1 MTNLPALDPEIIDLG
16 LAIGLLT
23 PSGSGVELDSGW
35 FADPGTQLTGVLADD
50 NRRGAL
56 IRFADAVLAKGNHS
70 EQGGVV
76 LVPVVNL
83 RELSDDETLP
93 DVVVSVSLDASPA
106 NYTEVGL
113 AAALTTIDPASTTQV
128 AIPLYRA
135 AKTGKTVPQAFA
147 LLDGG
152 VVKLATELTLQTATP
167 SIDDFGL
174 AGVSVAVE
182 TALTGGSPPSF
193 TLALKGLHLP
203 GAASSSD
210 VQIGGP
216 GVSVQDSLLSLVL
229 GLVRQSADALTGA
242 AATQAKAM
250 LDLLGL
256 GNATGIPPLP
266 VEGLRAHG
274 VSALQSW
281 FVAVMGVKSARAAW
295 LGSLSTVLGGT
306 PVIDNLT
313 TAYVDIPIGSGPVS
327 ARLSLAASTGAS
339 GHLLITPALG
349 LTLRTDVAGA
359 ITIGA
364 EAKATLF
371 TLDVASR
378 SITAAP
384 EAEFVLTCAGTGA
397 GAKLLASPVAQ
408 IGSLRL
414 GLALV
419 GGEPRALI
427 QLLDVDVESQ
437 HHDVLDLSTPD
448 AAVAAAGQVAG
459 SLIAAALAALGDAGT
474 ELAGLLGLTPPAG
487 VTAIDGAKL
496 LADPLS
502 TLSAWWHDLMTAQ
515 AARVP
520 DVLTHLRNLII
531 GPLQLA
537 AGDVVTGTGTAAD
550 PWSIPVLTRLSI
562 DCWLDGSR
570 LTVAPTLSL
579 RAARTLAGGCTT
591 VLTQLRVGLLR
602 VDLAAQQ
609 AQFPVSIDF
618 TARLRATGGTQARL
632 ALGPAAI
639 VADFIGLHAGW
650 SPDGGIA
657 VEFLAPNLGIDAG
670 DTPIPLALPT
680 IDANGHLDVAPEA
693 WTSVEAL
700 IGVLAASSAR
710 GWLADLADLA
720 GWNPASAD
728 PPALSMA
735 ELVADP
741 VGALKSWLAGL
752 VTDSDQL
759 ATLTATL
766 AHFFGGTRQGLA
778 GIFAGSG
785 TPSDPWLATLG
796 GSAELPQLAV
806 WLGPDGPVAA
816 AAQASDA
823 IRQWRPGMTGLS
835 TDALASAV
843 ADEARAGPEV
853 ALLAAGRAQLASGL
867 QALAGRWTGTDGLA
881 GPPSAPVTGLITI
894 LRPDITFDQLATQP
908 LGPLLPGGLPPG
920 AVVVRVA
927 VSAPTDLPWTAPAG
941 QLLDLTAPGIAP
953 ASFTVAAPAT
963 GDWAIALAPRAD
975 ATLGGATD
983 PTGLVGQAARL
994 QQALTA
1000 LAPAGPIVLVALG
1013 GAGHAARLA
1022 ADAVPAVTHLLTLGT
1037 PWSPITFDT
1046 ARTGVPA
1053 DALRLLKA
1061 LIPVPDP
1068 ADPDDADLARGRA
1081 LITGS
1086 MDAVRGQPYIADL
1099 EADRPITPIRADLS
1113 AVAAF
1118 GTLTDAAVT
1127 RAVTA
1132 VFAAGLSAR
1141 ARDRLP
1147 AALSPPDTAYAGIR
1161 IPFSFLT
1168 PPGGHGTTVTGAA
1181 MLTLGSAARS
1191 GPTITASP
1199 AVHLELDVADSD
1211 GWLIGGPGTTPVG
1224 GALPLELRRVRLL
1237 VDVGLHG
1244 GASGAR
1250 LVLGEGAAL
1259 GAEWAQLVVQ
1269 PPAGASGSIE
1279 PLPMLPEARALI
1291 SALTAKL
1298 AGAVATSPA
1307 GLVSALL
1314 KAAGLAD
1321 ASGALVPDAL
1331 DHLLHDPAAQLAA
1344 VPRAALMAAL
1354 AGLIPALSTTGDTVH
1369 LQLGPLTV
1377 DGDFAAKTIGVT
1389 ASGDGLIAWSAGV
1402 SFDSAG
1408 HPSVQAGLG
1417 DATRDAFAIT
1427 AQSGPPRAEL
1437 IRPGAA
1443 AVELW
1448 PSPDVDGLGR
1458 FAVAAVPAEAL
1469 RVVLEGLRTIQ
1480 TGLGTALDDLASA
1493 LGMLAPAD
1501 GTGHRAVLA
1510 PLRLFDDPAGW
1521 FTQGGVLS
1529 AVTGEPFDAE
1539 RVIDLLEALKPFVG
1553 LDGTPRGTWPIAD
1566 GLQVTATST
1575 AAGATVGLWVDTA
1588 SWLADDADRAP
1599 FAAGLSASLALTPSG
1614 HPRPSV
1620 EVFLGIPDGPGGTS
1634 TPEHRRAAHAVV
1646 DGSGLRLFLRPATG
1660 TDIEIFPHLAGL
1672 ASLLGAG
1679 INAVLPIALNELAK
1693 LSGDSVRDTIANLVS
1708 AAGQGLAIASTAS
1721 PAVFDGAAIRA
1732 LAADPAA
1739 YLRAHLGDLLTK
1751 VVASLDPLLQQM
1763 LGLPAGQHVAV
1774 LSDTGVMTV
1783 TVRTVVVTVQTA
1795 PFAVQAAASVD
1806 GLPVLGAVSLS
1817 LAADA
1822 TGLTGW
1828 SAGAGPAAIDLGGP
1842 VIRPFA
1848 RACYATPG
1856 GWHAEIGL
1864 GLDDQG
1870 PSEVGHRELEARWR
1884 QAAGLSM
1891 LVTTQAASSVTEDA
1905 SPATIAEA
1913 AIDAVL
1919 DLVGGWVL
1927 GADEVIDLLGNAVGG
1942 KTVGFVLQGSIL
1954 DPAAPLI
1961 APRLL
1966 PGLLDGWPAK
1976 ALTLATQL
1984 AAAAPAVTIG
1994 PFALGIVSPDGRLGI
2009 SLTAADAAGIDL
2021 TGADNDLSLH
2031 LEVDASWIDPPAPPG
2046 IVISL
2051 LTVSGAEVTPTP
2063 GIAIDGIGVR
2073 LGKNSGPLIDEG
2085 LRLDSV
2091 AVHLFGSIQLDSSQH
2106 ITYGGGFEFELG
2118 GLAVPLGS
2126 GGGDNAVA
2134 KGIIHDAGGSGSP
2147 PRPAFSP
2154 AVAVQDHGSGVEVSL
2169 SAGSGDGPWFFPIQ
2183 RAFGPVY
2190 LGEIGLGIDYRQG
2203 ILPRQLEM
2211 ISLYLDGQVSLLGLT
2226 AAVDK
2231 LRFGYHVSR
2240 PFFDP
2245 TSWEVDVDG
2254 FAISSDIGGLSLAGG
2269 LRKFPL
2275 DAPLAGV
2282 EYLGMLKIG
2291 FGSYGLDLFGGYA
2304 HPTTAAGAQFA
2315 SFFAFGAL
2323 HAPIGGP
2330 PAFFITGIAAGFG
2343 INRDLVTPDIDHI
2356 TTHPFMQALRAL
2368 GPEPEPMQ
2376 QLQQMRAIVPPAQG
2390 EYWVAAG
2397 ISFTSFVLVTGELL
2411 VTVQFGD
2418 GLDLAILGLARI
2430 QLPEPV
2436 IPLVNIELALLA
2448 RFSSTEGTLL
2458 VQAQLTENSYVLA
2471 PSVHLTGGFAFQT
2484 WWKGPNAGQVVVT
2497 IGGYHPRFHHDGYP
2511 VVPRV
2516 GLNWSPIDEISII
2529 GGAYFAICS
2538 EAIMAGI
2545 SLQVTAELGPAHAKL
2560 SFGGDAIVYFDPF
2573 WFQVDV
2579 YAEAEIGITIWLLFG
2594 SIDLDVHL
2602 GFDVTVEGPPVHVEG
2617 HFSVAGISIPF
2628 EFGDRT
2634 NPADKALDGPA
2645 FAAKY
2650 LRGDAKAQVLQA
2662 AVLRG
2667 GLTAGRSS
2675 AAGSGG
2681 VDKPPD
2687 GSAEHP
2693 FRVVPE
2699 FQLTFVSIVP
2709 VVTMTL
2715 TGGGNTHSVA
2725 SNAPGLG
2732 VAPMYSASLDTALSI
2747 ALASLDG
2754 QDFGLSGIALAA
2766 RPGAAFPK
2774 GVWGQA
2780 QNPQAKTVPA
2790 GDIIPASDGLTID
2803 TTIPDS
2809 HFTGAPPIDYH
2820 QVELPLDG
2828 RKPLPFVTNTA
2839 QTNERVTQAIALKS
2853 AASVFAEGVVDD
2865 TVRFERAA
2873 VVLAGG
2879 GSGRTT
2885 VAALRGERAAAPSF
2899 GSLADD
2905 MQDAPAAVSPTVT
2918 PVVVDRTPPPPVR
2931 FNPIVKAV
2939 LGVPLSLTLDRPPG
2953 TSVKDPGR
2961 AVAAP
2966 PPTLASVS
2974 TSVLGSTQVA
2984 LSVLPRSGADN
2995 QTTILPTGVAPLTRL
3010 ASASVAAVA
3019 NARPAPA
3026 AAGLVTLASGLTGT
3040 QTLANTG
3047 DPAVVNEGE
3056 LAVITVAQRPAGPAP
3071 DTLTAMDGAT
3081 RLLSL
3086 AAGGRPVDDQVV
3098 GADGAAATVQLPNE
3112 TERVIVVGLGADTS
3126 AAGTLPGWYAGQSL
3140 PLLGW
3145 GTALCGGA
3153 VISVQGTRIGANRE
3167 LADGGWVLA
3176 SSLVAAAQVTTS
3188 FTDPV
3193 SAVAVA
3199 VDDYLGA
3206 DAAGTISIR
3215 LLDASRVLDAAGVD
3229 PLPPLALVDGV
3240 RTILVYAITATGPEP
3255 AVLVEDCG
3263 GGQLAG
3269 VLGSVDGPAALA
3281 ALLATQGIESAVSQP
3296 LVGGPGQRRVRY
3308 TLGDGPIVTPA
3319 AAPTEQTTA
3328 GKAVPANK
3336 AAPEQAA
3343 PGKRAR

>member
-1 MTNLPALDPEIIDLG
+1 MTNLPTLDPEVIDLG

-23 PSGSGVELDSGW
+23 PSGSGVELDSCW

-50 NRRGAL
+50 SRRGAL
-56 IRFADAVLAKGNHS
+56 IRFADAVLAKGNHR

-76 LVPVVNL
+76 LVPVMNL
-83 RELSDDETLP
+83 RQLSGDETLP
-93 DVVVSVSLDASPA
+93 DVVISVSLDAGPA

-174 AGVSVAVE
+174 AGVSAAVE

-266 VEGLRAHG
+266 VEDLLAHG
-274 VSALQSW
+274 VPALQSW
-281 FVAVMGVKSARAAW
+281 FVAVMGVESARAAW
-295 LGSLSTVLGGT
+295 LSSLSTVLGGT
-306 PVIDNLT
+306 PGIENLT
-313 TAYVDIPIGSGPVS
+313 TAYADIPIGSGPVS

-364 EAKATLF
+364 EANAALF
-371 TLDVASR
+371 TLDVS
-378 SITAAP
+378 SGVITAAP
-384 EAEFVLTCAGTGA
+384 EAEFVVTCTGTGA

-487 VTAIDGAKL
+487 VTAIDGARL

-502 TLSAWWHDLMTAQ
+502 TLSAWWHDLMTAH

-537 AGDVVTGTGTAAD
+537 AGDAVTGTGTAAD

-562 DCWLDGSR
+562 DSWLDGSR

-579 RAARTLAGGCTT
+579 RAASTLAGGCTT
-591 VLTQLRVGLLR
+591 VLTQLRVELLR

-609 AQFPVSIDF
+609 AQFPVSVDL

-650 SPDGGIA
+650 SPGGGIA

-710 GWLADLADLA
+710 GWLADLVELA
-720 GWNPASAD
+720 GWNPANAD

-741 VGALKSWLAGL
+741 VGALRSWLAGL

-785 TPSDPWLATLG
+785 TPADPWLATLG
-796 GSAELPQLAV
+796 GSPGLPQLAV

-843 ADEARAGPEV
+843 ADEALAGPEV
-853 ALLAAGRAQLASGL
+853 ALLAAGRTQLASGL

-894 LRPDITFDQLATQP
+894 LRPDISFDQLATQP
-908 LGPLLPGGLPPG
+908 LGPLLPGGLPAG

-927 VSAPTDLPWTAPAG
+927 VGAPTDLPWTAPAG

-963 GDWAIALAPRAD
+963 GDWVIALAPRAD

-994 QQALTA
+994 QQVLTA
-1000 LAPAGPIVLVALG
+1000 LARAGPIVLVALG

-1099 EADRPITPIRADLS
+1099 EADRPITAIRAGLT

-1118 GTLTDAAVT
+1118 GTLTDAAVG

-1147 AALSPPDTAYAGIR
+1147 AASSPPDTAYAGIR

-1168 PPGGHGTTVTGAA
+1168 PPGGHGTTLTGAA
-1181 MLTLGSAARS
+1181 MLTLGSVARS

-1224 GALPLELRRVRLL
+1224 GALALELRRVRLL

-1250 LVLGEGAAL
+1250 LVLGEGSAL

-1298 AGAVATSPA
+1298 AGAAATSPA
-1307 GLVSALL
+1307 GLVAALL

-1321 ASGALVPDAL
+1321 AFGALVPDAL

-1344 VPRAALMAAL
+1344 MPRAALMAAL
-1354 AGLIPALSTTGDTVH
+1354 AGLIPALNTIDDTVH
-1369 LQLGPLTV
+1369 LQLGPLTA

-1402 SFDSAG
+1402 SFDNAG

-1427 AQSGPPRAEL
+1427 AQSGPLRAEL

-1529 AVTGEPFDAE
+1529 AVTGGPFDAE

-1553 LDGTPRGTWPIAD
+1553 LDGTPRGAWPIAD
-1566 GLQVTATST
+1566 GLQVTATNT
-1575 AAGATVGLWVDTA
+1575 AAGATVGLTVDTA
-1588 SWLADDADRAP
+1588 SWLAGDAARAP
-1599 FAAGLSASLALTPSG
+1599 FAAGLSASLALTSSG
-1614 HPRPSV
+1614 HPRPSI
-1620 EVFLGIPDGPGGTS
+1620 EVFLGIPDGPGGTG

-1646 DGSGLRLFLRPATG
+1646 DGSGLRLFLRPAAG

-1679 INAVLPIALNELAK
+1679 IDAVLPIALNELAK
-1693 LSGDSVRDTIANLVS
+1693 LSGDSIRDTIAALVS
-1708 AAGQGLAIASTAS
+1708 GAGQGLAIASTAS
-1721 PAVFDGAAIRA
+1721 PAVFDGAAIKA

-1739 YLRAHLGDLLTK
+1739 YLRAHLGDLLTN
-1751 VVASLDPLLQQM
+1751 VVASLDPLLQQL

-1774 LSDTGVMTV
+1774 LSSTGVMTV
-1783 TVRTVVVTVQTA
+1783 TVRTAVVTVQTA

-1806 GLPVLGAVSLS
+1806 GLPVLGTVSLS

-1848 RACYATPG
+1848 RAGYATPG

-1870 PSEVGHRELEARWR
+1870 PDEVGHRELEARWR
-1884 QAAGLSM
+1884 QAGGLSI
-1891 LVTTQAASSVTEDA
+1891 LVTTRAASSVTEDA
-1905 SPATIAEA
+1905 GPATIAVA

-1927 GADEVIDLLGNAVGG
+1927 GVDEVIALLGNAVGS
-1942 KTVGFVLQGSIL
+1942 KTVGFVLRGSIL
-1954 DPAAPLI
+1954 DPAAPLT

-1966 PGLLDGWPAK
+1966 PGVLDGWPGK

-1984 AAAAPAVTIG
+1984 AAAGPTVTIG
-1994 PFALGIVSPDGRLGI
+1994 PFTLGIVSPDGMLGI

-2021 TGADNDLSLH
+2021 TGADSDLSLH
-2031 LEVDASWIDPPAPPG
+2031 LDVDASWIDPPAPPG

-2063 GIAIDGIGVR
+2063 GIAIDGVGVR

-2106 ITYGGGFEFELG
+2106 IAYGGGFEFELG
-2118 GLAVPLGS
+2118 GLAVPLGG

-2134 KGIIHDAGGSGSP
+2134 QGIMHDAGGSGSP

-2154 AVAVQDHGSGVEVSL
+2154 TIAVQDHGSGVEVSL
-2169 SAGSGDGPWFFPIQ
+2169 SAGSGDGPWFLPIQ

-2190 LGEIGLGIDYRQG
+2190 LGEIGLGVDYRQG

-2245 TSWEVDVDG
+2245 SSWEVDVDG

-2275 DAPLAGV
+2275 DAPLAGL
-2282 EYLGMLKIG
+2282 EYLGMLKVG

-2330 PAFFITGIAAGFG
+2330 PAFFITGIAVGFG
-2343 INRDLVTPDIDHI
+2343 INRDLLTPDIEHI

-2436 IPLVNIELALLA
+2436 VPLVNIELALLA

-2458 VQAQLTENSYVLA
+2458 VQAQLTENSFVLA
-2471 PSVHLTGGFAFQT
+2471 PSVRLTGGFAFQT

-2560 SFGGDAIVYFDPF
+2560 SFGGDAIVFFDPL

-2628 EFGDRT
+2628 EFGDKT
-2634 NPADKALDGPA
+2634 NPAGKALDGPA

-2650 LRGDAKAQVLQA
+2650 LRGDASAQVLQA

-2675 AAGSGG
+2675 ATGSGG

-2699 FQLTFVSIVP
+2699 FQLTFVSVVP

-2715 TGGGNTHSVA
+2715 TGGGSAHSVT
-2725 SNAPGLG
+2725 SSAPGLG
-2732 VAPMYSASLDTALSI
+2732 VAPMYSASLATALSI

-2754 QDFGLSGIALAA
+2754 QDFDLNGIALAA

-2774 GVWGQA
+2774 GVWGPA

-2820 QVELPLDG
+2820 QIELPLAG

-2853 AASVFAEGVVDD
+2853 AAAVFAEGVVDD
-2865 TVRFERAA
+2865 AVRFERAA
-2873 VVLAGG
+2873 AVLAAG

-2885 VAALRGERAAAPSF
+2885 VAALRGDRAAAPSF

-2918 PVVVDRTPPPPVR
+2918 PVVVDRAPPLPVR

-2939 LGVPLSLTLDRPPG
+2939 LGVPLSLTLDRPPA
-2953 TSVKDPGR
+2953 TSVKDPGS
-2961 AVAAP
+2961 AVAVP

-2974 TSVLGSTQVA
+2974 ASALGSTQAA
-2984 LSVLPRSGADN
+2984 LSVLPRSGVDN
-2995 QTTILPTGVAPLTRL
+2995 QTTVLPTGVVPLTRL

-3026 AAGLVTLASGLTGT
+3026 AAGRLATLASGLIGT
-3040 QTLANTG
+3040 QTPA
-3047 DPAVVNEGE
+3047 DPGGWAVVNEGE

-3071 DTLTAMDGAT
+3071 DTLTVMDGAT

-3098 GADGAAATVQLPNE
+3098 GADGAVATVPLPGE
-3112 TERVIVVGLGADTS
+3112 TERVIVVGLGVDAS

-3140 PLLGW
+3140 PSLGW

-3153 VISVQGTRIGANRE
+3153 VISAQGARIGANRD

-3176 SSLVAAAQVTTS
+3176 SSLVAAAQVATS

-3215 LLDASRVLDAAGVD
+3215 LLDASRVLDPAGVD
-3229 PLPPLALVDGV
+3229 PLPPQALVDGV
-3240 RTILVYAITATGPEP
+3240 RTILIYAITATGPEP

-3263 GGQLAG
+3263 GGQLA
-3269 VLGSVDGPAALA
+3269 
-3281 ALLATQGIESAVSQP
+3281 
-3296 LVGGPGQRRVRY
+3296 
-3308 TLGDGPIVTPA
+3308 
-3319 AAPTEQTTA
+3319 
-3328 GKAVPANK
+3328 
-3336 AAPEQAA
+3336 
-3343 PGKRAR
+3343 

>member
-1 MTNLPALDPEIIDLG
+1 MTNLPTLDPEITDLG

-23 PSGSGVELDSGW
+23 PSGSGVELNSGW
-35 FADPGTQLTGVLADD
+35 FADPGTQLTAVLADD

-56 IRFADAVLAKGNHS
+56 IRFADAVLADGNHG
-70 EQGGVV
+70 EQDGVV

-83 RELSDDETLP
+83 RELSGDSTLP
-93 DVVVSVSLDASPA
+93 DVVVSVSLDAGPA
-106 NYTEVGL
+106 SYTEVGL
-113 AAALTTIDPASTTQV
+113 AAVLTTTSPASTTQV

-152 VVKLATELTLQTATP
+152 VVKLATELTFQTATP
-167 SIDDFGL
+167 PVDDFGL
-174 AGVSVAVE
+174 AGVSATVE
-182 TALTGGSPPSF
+182 TALAGGSPPSF

-203 GAASSSD
+203 GAGSSSD

-242 AATQAKAM
+242 AATQARAM

-256 GNATGIPPLP
+256 GSAAGIPPLP
-266 VEGLRAHG
+266 VEDLLAHG

-281 FVAVMGVKSARAAW
+281 FVAVMGAGSARAAW
-295 LGSLSTVLGGT
+295 LDSLSTVLGGT
-306 PVIDNLT
+306 PVTEELT
-313 TAYVDIPIGSGPVS
+313 TAHVDIPIGSGPVI
-327 ARLSLAASTGAS
+327 ARLSLTASTGAS

-349 LTLRTDVAGA
+349 LTYRTDLAGA

-364 EAKATLF
+364 EAKADLF
-371 TLDVASR
+371 TLDVASGT
-378 SITAAP
+378 ITAAP
-384 EAEFVLTCAGTGA
+384 AAEFVLTCAGTGA

-414 GLALV
+414 GLALA

-427 QLLDVDVESQ
+427 QLLDVDVDSQ
-437 HHDVLDLSTPD
+437 HHDMLDLSTPD
-448 AAVAAAGQVAG
+448 AAVAAAGQVTG
-459 SLIAAALAALGDAGT
+459 SLITAALTALGGAGP
-474 ELAGLLGLTPPAG
+474 ELAGLLGLTPPTG

-502 TLSAWWHDLMTAQ
+502 TLSAWWHELVTAQ
-515 AARVP
+515 AAHVP
-520 DVLTHLRNLII
+520 EVLTHLRNLIT

-537 AGDVVTGTGTAAD
+537 AGDAVTGTGTAAD
-550 PWSIPVLTRLSI
+550 PWSVPVLTRLSL

-591 VLTQLRVGLLR
+591 VLTQLRVELLR
-602 VDLAAQQ
+602 ADLAAQQ
-609 AQFPVSIDF
+609 AQFPVSIDL

-632 ALGPAAI
+632 AVGPAAI

-650 SPDGGIA
+650 SPDAGIA

-670 DTPIPLALPT
+670 GTPIPLALPT
-680 IDANGHLDVAPEA
+680 IDASGHLDVAPEA
-693 WTSVEAL
+693 WASVEAL

-710 GWLADLADLA
+710 GWLADLAGLA

-728 PPALSMA
+728 PPALSLA
-735 ELVADP
+735 GLVADP
-741 VGALKSWLAGL
+741 VGALTSWLAGL
-752 VTDSDQL
+752 VTDADQL

-785 TPSDPWLATLG
+785 TPADPWLATLG

-835 TDALASAV
+835 ADALAAAV
-843 ADEARAGPEV
+843 ADEALAGPEV

-881 GPPSAPVTGLITI
+881 GPPPAPVTGLTTV
-894 LRPDITFDQLATQP
+894 LRPDITFDQLAAQP
-908 LGPLLPGGLPPG
+908 LGPLLPGGLPAG

-927 VSAPTDLPWTAPAG
+927 VSTLAGLPWTVPAG

-953 ASFTVAAPAT
+953 ASFTVAAPAG
-963 GDWAIALAPRAD
+963 GDWAVALAPRAD

-983 PTGLVGQAARL
+983 PTGLAGQAARL
-994 QQALTA
+994 QQVLTA
-1000 LAPAGPIVLVALG
+1000 LAAAGPIVLVALG

-1046 ARTGVPA
+1046 SRTGVPA

-1061 LIPVPDP
+1061 LIPEPDP

-1086 MDAVRGQPYIADL
+1086 MDAVRGRPYIADL
-1099 EADRPITPIRADLS
+1099 EADRPVTTIRAGLS

-1118 GTLTDAAVT
+1118 GTLTDAAVA

-1141 ARDRLP
+1141 ARSRQ
-1147 AALSPPDTAYAGIR
+1147 AAASRPPDTAYAGVR

-1191 GPTITASP
+1191 GPAITAAP

-1224 GALPLELRRVRLL
+1224 GALPLELRRVQLL

-1269 PPAGASGSIE
+1269 PPAAASGSIE

-1298 AGAVATSPA
+1298 AGAAGTSPA

-1344 VPRAALMAAL
+1344 VPRAALMTAL
-1354 AGLIPALSTTGDTVH
+1354 AGLIPALGTTGDTVH

-1377 DGDFAAKTIGVT
+1377 DGDFAARTIGAT

-1408 HPSVQAGLG
+1408 HPSMQAGLG

-1427 AQSGPPRAEL
+1427 AQSGPLRAEL
-1437 IRPGAA
+1437 TRPGAA

-1458 FAVAAVPAEAL
+1458 FAAAAVPAEAL

-1480 TGLGTALDDLASA
+1480 TGLGTTLDDLASA

-1501 GTGHRAVLA
+1501 GAGHRAVLA

-1529 AVTGEPFDAE
+1529 TVTGGPFDAE

-1553 LDGTPRGTWPIAD
+1553 LDGTPRGAWPIAD
-1566 GLQVTATST
+1566 GLQVTATAA
-1575 AAGATVGLWVDTA
+1575 AAGATVSLSVDAT
-1588 SWLADDADRAP
+1588 SWLAGDATRAP

-1620 EVFLGIPDGPGGTS
+1620 EVWLGIPDGPGGAS

-1679 INAVLPIALNELAK
+1679 IDAALPIALNELAK
-1693 LSGDSVRDTIANLVS
+1693 LSGDSVRDTIATLVS
-1708 AAGQGLAIASTAS
+1708 GAGQGLAIASTAS
-1721 PAVFDGAAIRA
+1721 PAVFDGGAIKA

-1751 VVASLDPLLQQM
+1751 VITSLDPLLQQL

-1774 LSDTGVMTV
+1774 LSGTGMMTV

-1795 PFAVQAAASVD
+1795 PFAVQAAASAG

-1828 SAGAGPAAIDLGGP
+1828 SAGAGPAVIDLGGP

-1848 RACYATPG
+1848 RAGYATPG

-1870 PSEVGHRELEARWR
+1870 PGEAGHRELEARWR
-1884 QAAGLSM
+1884 QAGGLGV

-1905 SPATIAEA
+1905 SPATVAVA

-1927 GADEVIDLLGNAVGG
+1927 GADEVIGLLGNAVGS
-1942 KTVGFVLQGSIL
+1942 KTVGSVLQGSVL
-1954 DPAAPLI
+1954 DPAAPLT

-1966 PGLLDGWPAK
+1966 PGLLDGWPGK

-1994 PFALGIVSPDGRLGI
+1994 PFTLGIVSPGGVLGI

-2021 TGADNDLSLH
+2021 TGPDSNLSLH

-2051 LTVSGAEVTPTP
+2051 LTASGAEVTPAP
-2063 GIAIDGIGVR
+2063 GIAVDGIGVR
-2073 LGKNSGPLIDEG
+2073 LGKDSGPLIDEG

-2106 ITYGGGFEFELG
+2106 IAYGGGFEFELG

-2134 KGIIHDAGGSGSP
+2134 KGIMNDAGGSGSP

-2169 SAGSGDGPWFFPIQ
+2169 SAGSGDGPWFLPIQ

-2190 LGEIGLGIDYRQG
+2190 LGEIGLGVDYRQG
-2203 ILPRQLEM
+2203 IAPRQLEM

-2226 AAVDK
+2226 ASVDK

-2245 TSWEVDVDG
+2245 ASWEVDVDG

-2275 DAPLAGV
+2275 DAPLTGV
-2282 EYLGMLKIG
+2282 EYLGTLKIG

-2304 HPTTAAGAQFA
+2304 HPTTPAGAQFA

-2436 IPLVNIELALLA
+2436 VPLVNIELALLA

-2516 GLNWSPIDEISII
+2516 GLNWSPIDEIAII

-2538 EAIMAGI
+2538 EAIMAGV

-2560 SFGGDAIVYFDPF
+2560 SFGGDAIVFFDPF

-2579 YAEAEIGITIWLLFG
+2579 YAEAEIGITVWLLFG

-2628 EFGDRT
+2628 EFGDKA

-2650 LRGDAKAQVLQA
+2650 LRGDANAQVLQA

-2667 GLTAGRSS
+2667 GLTAGRSA

-2709 VVTMTL
+2709 VMTMTL
-2715 TGGGNTHSVA
+2715 TGGGSTHSVT
-2725 SNAPGLG
+2725 SSAPGLG

-2754 QDFGLSGIALAA
+2754 QVFDLGGIALAA

-2774 GVWGQA
+2774 GVWGPA

-2790 GDIIPASDGLTID
+2790 GDVIPASDGLTID

-2820 QVELPLDG
+2820 QIELPLAG

-2839 QTNERVTQAIALKS
+2839 QTNDRVTQATALRS
-2853 AASVFAEGVVDD
+2853 AASVFAEGAVDD

-2873 VVLAGG
+2873 VVLAAG

-2905 MQDAPAAVSPTVT
+2905 LQDAPAAVSPTVT

-2953 TSVKDPGR
+2953 TSVKDSGS

-2974 TSVLGSTQVA
+2974 ASALGSTQAA

-2995 QTTILPTGVAPLTRL
+2995 QTTILPAGVAPLTRL

-3026 AAGLVTLASGLTGT
+3026 AAGRLAALASGLTCTPVPADLDPG
-3040 QTLANTG
+3040 G
-3047 DPAVVNEGE
+3047 PAVVNEGE

-3071 DTLTAMDGAT
+3071 DTLTVTGGAT

-3098 GADGAAATVQLPNE
+3098 GADGTAATVQLPSE
-3112 TERVIVVGLGADTS
+3112 TERVIVVGLGADAS

-3153 VISVQGTRIGANRE
+3153 VLSAQGTRIGANRD

-3176 SSLVAAAQVTTS
+3176 SSVVAAAQVTTS

-3215 LLDASRVLDAAGVD
+3215 LLDASRVLDAAGTD
-3229 PLPPLALVDGV
+3229 PLPPAALVDGV
-3240 RTILVYAITATGPEP
+3240 RTILVYAITSTGPEP

-3269 VLGSVDGPAALA
+3269 VLGSADGPAALA

-3296 LVGGPGQRRVRY
+3296 LVGGPGQRQVRY
-3308 TLGDGPIVTPA
+3308 TLGDGPITP
-3319 AAPTEQTTA
+3319 
-3328 GKAVPANK
+3328 
-3336 AAPEQAA
+3336 